1 MRRITTLFLV
11 LMTFPAWAEPVTIES
26 GAVALRAEFDRPA
39 GAPQAGI
46 VALHGCGGMFPK
58 RDGFWR
64 DQLLSLGHPVV
75 FPDSFVSRGL
85 GSQCREP
92 NRTVTAGGARRQD
105 AYASAAWLV
114 AQPGTPPGGVVLV
127 GWSDGGSTVLAAAN
141 DPPPGL
147 LRGIVAFYPGCRVW
161 AERVSWVPA
170 VPVLILMGAD
180 DDWTPAE
187 PCRTLGARYPA
198 MITIILYPG
207 AYHDFD
213 VPNLPI
219 VVRTG
224 LAYTA
229 TGSGSAH
236 TGSDPAAQADALRQV
251 PAFLAQL
258 PPAMATPK

>member
-1 MRRITTLFLV
+1 MKRIATLV
-11 LMTFPAWAEPVTIES
+11 LALLALPARAELVTIES
-26 GAVALRAEFDRPA
+26 GAVTLRAEFDRPA
-39 GAPQAGI
+39 GPPQTGI
-46 VALHGCGGMFPK
+46 VALHGCSGMFPK

-105 AYASAAWLV
+105 AYAAAAWLA
-114 AQPGTPPGGVVLV
+114 AQPGTPRGGVVLV

-147 LRGIVAFYPGCRVW
+147 LRGIVAFYPGCRVL
-161 AERVSWVPA
+161 AERASWVPA
-170 VPVLILMGAD
+170 VPILILMGAD

-187 PCRTLGARYPA
+187 PCRSLAARYPA
-198 MITIILYPG
+198 QLKLVLYPG

-213 VPNLPI
+213 VPDLPI
-219 VVRTG
+219 VFRTG

-229 TGSGSAH
+229 TGSGTAH
-236 TGSDPAAQADALRQV
+236 TSSDPAGQADALRHV

-258 PPAMATPK
+258 PPAMTAPK